1 MLPAG
6 DLLDTKPENFIFFY
20 PAKHYFSN
28 HWIFKIKN
36 KKENLYIM
44 HIKSVD
50 YKWVDKSMAKKKST
64 LQRKPLAQ
72 PILAPEYVEVD
83 SPLKK

>member
-1 MLPAG
+1 
-6 DLLDTKPENFIFFY
+6 
-20 PAKHYFSN
+20 
-28 HWIFKIKN
+28 
-36 KKENLYIM
+36 M